1 MLLSLLKLSKL
12 ELKSH
17 LKKQTE
23 TDPLIVLVMFLFEQV
38 TVGVADAG
46 VGDGDARLLIEVV
59 LDGVGGVNPA
69 VGVEHILGDVL
80 GVYAIDRIA
89 NVLPSGYD

>member
-1 MLLSLLKLSKL
+1 MLKLSKL

-59 LDGVGGVNPA
+59 LDGVGRVNPA
-69 VGVEHILGDVL
+69 VGVQNILGDVL
-80 GVYAIDRIA
+80 GVHAIDWIA